1 MYMIAQ
7 CKHTFASLCH
17 GYVKREDDRYGK
29 PWFQE
34 KDWLDY
40 GSRLRKAH
48 DSDEEM
54 QIAFHN
60 ALQQLH
66 KKVMDDRVDKTQYRK
81 DRAEALKAA
90 EVR

>member
-1 MYMIAQ
+1 
-7 CKHTFASLCH
+7 
-17 GYVKREDDRYGK
+17 
-29 PWFQE
+29 
-34 KDWLDY
+34 
-40 GSRLRKAH
+40 
-48 DSDEEM
+48 M

-90 EVR
+90 EVRQT